1 MSSTNRLPVVFIG
14 HGNPMNALA
23 ATPFTH
29 ALADLGVRIPRPKA
43 ILCVS
48 AHWWT
53 ESTWITAMEQPRTIH
68 DFDGFPQDLFD
79 IQYPAPGSPE
89 LALSIQES
97 IAMPRLHPDRDMWGL
112 DHGTWSVLRHMYPQA
127 DVPVLQ
133 LSLNCRMSMDQHVE
147 LGQKLKQWRDQGVL
161 IVGSGNIVHNLRQIA
176 WERDAPPYPWAVDFD
191 AWVKNRIEARD
202 VTAIIKDVHATEAGR
217 VSVPTWDHWLPL
229 LYVLGAANDTD
240 RLEWTYE
247 GIENASISMRTFCF
261 WDE

>member
-1 MSSTNRLPVVFIG
+1 
-14 HGNPMNALA
+14 
-23 ATPFTH
+23 
-29 ALADLGVRIPRPKA
+29 
-43 ILCVS
+43 
-48 AHWWT
+48 
-53 ESTWITAMEQPRTIH
+53 
-68 DFDGFPQDLFD
+68 
-79 IQYPAPGSPE
+79 
-89 LALSIQES
+89 
-97 IAMPRLHPDRDMWGL
+97 MPRLHPDRDMWGL